1 MFCPKCGK
9 SQTSDEIRFCAKCGL
24 LLTAARES
32 LTGSTAMTSGFPKS
46 GLSRRTKGILQ
57 GVAIIPAGIGT
68 LAVLDIFYEALG
80 AGMMGGLYAT
90 LTIIVL
96 VAIARILY
104 ALILEKEPAAATAEG
119 PATLPQKELASPII
133 SEVTLSGVT
142 AEILQP
148 NTITDHTTRK
158 LGSSH

>member
-24 LLTAARES
+24 LLTAARDS
-32 LTGSTAMTSGFPKS
+32 LTGSTAMTSGSPKS

-68 LAVLDIFYEALG
+68 LAVFDIFYEALG

-90 LTIIVL
+90 LTIILL

-104 ALILEKEPAAATAEG
+104 AVVLEKEPTAAIAEG
-119 PATLPQKELASPII
+119 PAPLLQKELASPNVFET
-133 SEVTLSGVT
+133 SLPGVT
-142 AEILQP
+142 AEMLQP

-158 LGSSH
+158 LGSNN